1 MRPNQLFSI
10 DWTATFIT
18 TAAIP
23 AMKGSGDIV
32 FFHEDVTSIL
42 YEFIDS
48 TSEFMSRGVRP
59 RGPSGE

>member
-1 MRPNQLFSI
+1 MHYA
-10 DWTATFIT
+10 ATFIT
-18 TAAIP
+18 TAATP

-32 FFHEDVTSIL
+32 FFHEDATSTL
-42 YEFIDS
+42 YEFVNS